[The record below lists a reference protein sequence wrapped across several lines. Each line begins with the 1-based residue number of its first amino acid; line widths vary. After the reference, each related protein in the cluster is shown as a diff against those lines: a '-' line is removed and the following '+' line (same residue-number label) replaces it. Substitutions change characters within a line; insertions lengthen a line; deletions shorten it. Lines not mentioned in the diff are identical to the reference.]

1 MSGNITGHMTGHS
14 ATQTVKGM
22 VYHTR
27 LSGGL
32 LLFFLVLLWEILP
45 RSGIVYARYFPPF
58 STVIRALF
66 EGIRS
71 TEILRETGISMYRAF
86 CGYCLAI
93 LIGVTLGTLMGTIRW
108 VSDFLD
114 ITVELLRPMPSVALV
129 PIAILLF
136 GTSNSYNISIIT
148 FGCTWP
154 ILVNTFEGTK
164 SVDTQWIDTA
174 RIYGATRSELLRK
187 VVVPA
192 ALPYIVS
199 GLRVSLATSI
209 IIVTVT
215 EMLASFKG
223 LGFFIMDTY
232 NGYRI
237 PQMYSGIITIG
248 LVGYGL
254 NRLFL
259 TVEERFMAWH
269 KGWTAKSI

>member
-1 MSGNITGHMTGHS
+1 VHTIRRAILETRASG
-14 ATQTVKGM
+14 A
-22 VYHTR
+22 
-27 LSGGL
+27 LL
-32 LLFFLVLLWEILP
+32 LLFLIVLWEILP

-58 STVIRALF
+58 STVMAALF

-71 TEILRETGISMYRAF
+71 TEILKQASISIYRAF
-86 CGYCLAI
+86 YGYCLAI
-93 LIGVTLGTLMGTIRW
+93 LIGVTLGTLTGTIRW
-108 VSDFLD
+108 VSDLLE
-114 ITVELLRPMPSVALV
+114 ITIELLRPMPSVALV

-154 ILVNTFEGTK
+154 ILVNTYEGAK

-199 GLRVSLATSI
+199 GLRISLATSI

-248 LVGYGL
+248 LVGYAL
-254 NRLFL
+254 NRLFMIA
-259 TVEERFMAWH
+259 EERFMAWH
-269 KGWTAKSI
+269 KGWTAKSV

>member
-1 MSGNITGHMTGHS
+1 MTGQARRHTTGQ
-14 ATQTVKGM
+14 AVKR
-22 VYHTR
+22 VVLETR
-27 LSGGL
+27 LSGALL
-32 LLFFLVLLWEILP
+32 LLFLILLWEVLP
-45 RSGIVYARYFPPF
+45 RSGIVYAHYFPAF
-58 STVIRALF
+58 STVMGALL

-71 TEILRETGISMYRAF
+71 TEILRQTAISIYMAF
-86 CGYCLAI
+86 CGYLLAI
-93 LIGVTLGTLMGTIRW
+93 LIGVTLGALMGTIRW
-108 VSDFLD
+108 VSDLLE

-154 ILVNTFEGTK
+154 IFVNTFEGTR

-174 RIYGATRSELLRK
+174 RVYGATRFDLLRK

-237 PQMYSGIITIG
+237 PQMYSGIITVG

-259 TVEERFMAWH
+259 TAEERFMAWH
-269 KGWTAKSI
+269 KGWTAKSV

>member
-1 MSGNITGHMTGHS
+1 VIG
-14 ATQTVKGM
+14 QTIKKL
-22 VYHTR
+22 VYDTR

-32 LLFFLVLLWEILP
+32 LLLALIILWEILP
-45 RSGIVYARYFPPF
+45 RYGILYARYFPPF
-58 STVIRALF
+58 STVMGAFI

-71 TEILRETGISMYRAF
+71 AEILRHTAISISRAF
-86 CGYCLAI
+86 QGYFLAI
-93 LIGVTLGTLMGTIRW
+93 LIGVTLGTLTGTIRW
-108 VSDFLD
+108 LSDLFE

-136 GTSNSYNISIIT
+136 GTSDNYNISIIA

-154 ILVNTFEGTK
+154 IFVNTFEGTK
-164 SVDTQWIDTA
+164 SIDTQWIETA
-174 RIYGATRSELLRK
+174 RVYGATRLDLLRK
-187 VVVPA
+187 VIIPA

-199 GLRVSLATSI
+199 GLRISLGTSI

-223 LGFFIMDTY
+223 LGYFIMETY
-232 NGYRI
+232 NAYQI

-248 LVGYGL
+248 IVGYSL

-259 TVEERFMAWH
+259 IAEGRFMAWH
-269 KGWTAKSI
+269 KGWTAKFV

>member
-1 MSGNITGHMTGHS
+1 MT
-14 ATQTVKGM
+14 AQTIRRV
-22 VYHTR
+22 VYETR
-27 LSGGL
+27 LSGALL
-32 LLFFLVLLWEILP
+32 LLFLIILWELLP
-45 RSGIVYARYFPPF
+45 RSGIIYARYFPPF
-58 STVIRALF
+58 STVMGALL

-71 TEILRETGISMYRAF
+71 GEILRQTAISIYRAF
-86 CGYCLAI
+86 CGYLLAI
-93 LIGVTLGTLMGTIRW
+93 VIGVTLGTLTGTIRW
-108 VSDFLD
+108 VSDLLD
-114 ITVELLRPMPSVALV
+114 ITIELLRPMPSVALV

-154 ILVNTFEGTK
+154 ILVNTFEGTR

-174 RIYGATRSELLRK
+174 RTYGATRYDLLRK
-187 VVVPA
+187 IIVPA

-215 EMLASFKG
+215 EMLASFRG

-237 PQMYSGIITIG
+237 PQMYSGIIAVG

-254 NRLFL
+254 NWLFM
-259 TVEERFMAWH
+259 TAEGRFMAWH
-269 KGWTAKSI
+269 KGWTAKSV

>member
-1 MSGNITGHMTGHS
+1 MPGHMT
-14 ATQTVKGM
+14 TQTIKRM
-22 VYHTR
+22 VYQTR
-27 LSGGL
+27 ISGCLL
-32 LLFFLVLLWEILP
+32 LLFLILLWEVLP
-45 RSGIVYARYFPPF
+45 RSGIVYAHYFPPF
-58 STVIRALF
+58 STVVGALF

-71 TEILRETGISMYRAF
+71 TEILRQTGISIYRAF

-93 LIGVTLGTLMGTIRW
+93 LIGVTLGTLTGTIRW
-108 VSDFLD
+108 VSDLLD

-154 ILVNTFEGTK
+154 IFVNTFEGTR

-174 RIYGATRSELLRK
+174 RVYGATRYDLLRK

-199 GLRVSLATSI
+199 GLRISLATSI

-215 EMLASFKG
+215 EMLASFRG

-232 NGYRI
+232 NAYRI

-254 NRLFL
+254 NRLFV
-259 TVEERFMAWH
+259 TAEERFMAWH
-269 KGWTAKSI
+269 KGWTAKSV

>member
-1 MSGNITGHMTGHS
+1 MRTIERLAYETRASG
-14 ATQTVKGM
+14 A
-22 VYHTR
+22 
-27 LSGGL
+27 LL
-32 LLFFLVLLWEILP
+32 LLFLIMLWEILP

-58 STVIRALF
+58 STVMGALF

-71 TEILRETGISMYRAF
+71 AEILKQTAISIYRAF

-93 LIGVTLGTLMGTIRW
+93 LIGIALGTLTGTIRW
-108 VSDFLD
+108 VSDLLE
-114 ITVELLRPMPSVALV
+114 ITIELLRPMPSVALV

-136 GTSNSYNISIIT
+136 GTSSSYNISIIT

-154 ILVNTFEGTK
+154 ILVNTYEGTK

-174 RIYGATRSELLRK
+174 RVCGAARSELLRK

-199 GLRVSLATSI
+199 GLRISLATSI

-259 TVEERFMAWH
+259 TAEERFMAWH
-269 KGWTAKSI
+269 KGWTAKSV

>member
-1 MSGNITGHMTGHS
+1 MTGQVTRRTTGQAIKS
-14 ATQTVKGM
+14 IVLE
-22 VYHTR
+22 TR
-27 LSGGL
+27 LSGALL
-32 LLFFLVLLWEILP
+32 LLFLIILWEVLP
-45 RSGIVYARYFPPF
+45 RSGVVYARYFPPF
-58 STVIRALF
+58 STVMGALI

-71 TEILRETGISMYRAF
+71 GEILRQTAISVYRAF
-86 CGYCLAI
+86 CGYLLAI
-93 LIGVTLGTLMGTIRW
+93 LIGVTLGTLTGTIRW
-108 VSDFLD
+108 VSDLLE

-136 GTSNSYNISIIT
+136 GTSNSYNISIII

-154 ILVNTFEGTK
+154 IFVNTFEGTR

-174 RIYGATRSELLRK
+174 RIYGATRYDLLRK

-215 EMLASFKG
+215 EMLASSKG
-223 LGFFIMDTY
+223 LGFLIMDTY

-254 NRLFL
+254 NWLFM
-259 TVEERFMAWH
+259 TAEGRFMAWH
-269 KGWTAKSI
+269 KGWTAKSV